1 MCLEEVGGREE
12 KEETQAEPAVGSSK
26 TPNQSYPPGCQAWI
40 GCEDPAP
47 SLLEGLPSFRM
58 PLGTC

>member
-12 KEETQAEPAVGSSK
+12 REGTQAELVVGSSK
-26 TPNQSYPPGCQAWI
+26 TPSYPPGCQAWI
-40 GCEDPAP
+40 VCEDPAP